1 MNYLYQG
8 PILFLAVTG
17 VAAESTRGG
26 ELAELVA
33 NHVFGNVDRDKLV
46 AVVDS
51 ECVSYKLGA
60 IMEARLQVLITD
72 FLPDSSIA
80 ATFFSSLTLINGPFF
95 NERLI
100 EMLLV

>member
-17 VAAESTRGG
+17 VTTESTRGG

-51 ECVSYKLGA
+51 ECVSYELGGNHGGAAPGLDYRLLAGLLHSSHLLLKLNA
-60 IMEARLQVLITD
+60 DKRA
-72 FLPDSSIA
+72 
-80 ATFFSSLTLINGPFF
+80 FFQ
-95 NERLI
+95 
-100 EMLLV
+100 

>member
-51 ECVSYKLGA
+51 ECVSYELGGNHGGA
-60 IMEARLQVLITD
+60 APGLDYRLLAGLFHGSYLLLELD
-72 FLPDSSIA
+72 GDKGS
-80 ATFFSSLTLINGPFF
+80 FF
-95 NERLI
+95 
-100 EMLLV
+100 